1 MSAAEPPQ
9 SANSAPSGG
18 SQAAKPRAWG
28 DHASAKRLAVAFVA
42 AAAWVAAAP
51 AAAHAFLDHADPRVG
66 STVSQPPQSVRLW
79 FSQALEPA
87 FSRVHVVDTSGKAVD
102 AGDAHVDASDKT
114 LLSVT
119 VPALAPGKYRVQWR
133 VVSVDTHV
141 TEGDYTFEIK
151 R

>member
-1 MSAAEPPQ
+1 MS
-9 SANSAPSGG
+9 S
-18 SQAAKPRAWG
+18 RAVT
-28 DHASAKRLAVAFVA
+28 VAFVA
-42 AAAWVAAAP
+42 AAALLASVL

-66 STVSQPPQSVRLW
+66 STVSQSPQSVRLW

-87 FSRVHVVDTSGKAVD
+87 FSRVHVVDASGKTVD
-102 AGDAHVDASDKT
+102 AGDARVDPSDKT

-119 VPALAPGKYRVQWR
+119 VPALAPGIYRVQWR

>member
-1 MSAAEPPQ
+1 MSARAVT
-9 SANSAPSGG
+9 
-18 SQAAKPRAWG
+18 AAI
-28 DHASAKRLAVAFVA
+28 VA
-42 AAAWVAAAP
+42 AVAWVASAP

-66 STVSQPPQSVRLW
+66 STIAQSPPNVRLW

-87 FSRVHVVDTSGKAVD
+87 FSRVHVVDASGKTVD

-119 VPALAPGKYRVQWR
+119 VPSLAPGTYRVQWR